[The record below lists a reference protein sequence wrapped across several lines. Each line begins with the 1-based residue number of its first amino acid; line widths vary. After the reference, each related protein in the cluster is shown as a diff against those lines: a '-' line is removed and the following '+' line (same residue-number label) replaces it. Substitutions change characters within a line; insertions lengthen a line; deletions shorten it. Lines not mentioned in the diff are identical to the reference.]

1 MKKPYTYVATL
12 YYHNPPFVFKLK
24 PLTYKQLLDRED
36 LIPNNQT
43 LVNIEVYNSNVTEV
57 YKNNLPTDKIL
68 VPYEIKK
75 QVGHYI
81 LDISQL
87 TAEELEKLQLSIE
100 IKFDKKFQTD
110 TWNCKICQRKKL
122 DRMRNCGFR
131 NEKNKLKDFNIIVGD
146 KLYTYCPIYD
156 IDKELLSKA
165 IECYNLY
172 EKGFLPEQGGLYDQ
186 TQFFIIASN
195 LVAEKVQKEH
205 EKELQEMQQSSSQ
218 PSM

>member
-1 MKKPYTYVATL
+1 MNKPYTYLATL
-12 YYHNPPFVFKLK
+12 YFNLSPFTFKLK
-24 PLTYKQLLDRED
+24 PLAYKQLLDMDD
-36 LIPNNQT
+36 LIPNNQA
-43 LVNIEVYNSNVTEV
+43 LVNIEVYNSNVIEV
-57 YKNNLPTDKIL
+57 YKNNLPIDKIL

-100 IKFDKKFQTD
+100 IKFDKKFQND
-110 TWNCKICQRKKL
+110 TWNCNICQKKKL
-122 DRMRNCGFR
+122 DRRRNCGYR
-131 NEKNKLKDFNIIVGD
+131 NEKNKLKDFNILVGD

-165 IECYNLY
+165 VECYNLY
-172 EKGFLPEQGGLYDQ
+172 EKCFLPEQGGLYDQ

-195 LVAEKVQKEH
+195 LIAEKIQEEH
-205 EKELQEMQQSSSQ
+205 EKELKEMQNK
-218 PSM
+218 PPEP